1 MNEATMLTQV
11 LPAAKFAVAC
21 ASRLAASVQAAV
33 LASAGDKLSKADT
46 SPVTIGDFGAQAI
59 VSLLLQHH
67 TQHLD
72 GFRFRLLAEEE
83 SSTFVAGG
91 DALQS
96 HVLQAINDTLA
107 WAGHPA
113 GPRATISVADV
124 ASLIDA
130 GRVEDADAGTVGREN
145 GYFILDPIDGT
156 KGFLRQ
162 GQWAVGLAYLQAGS
176 PVLSVIACPNL
187 PYYDAAN
194 GAGAAGA
201 GEGAAGVPALAPGQR
216 GSLFTAIAG
225 RGAFVEPLPDLLA
238 AAAAGMPALPPS
250 ARALAAAPTD
260 AEGCSAASAAAPVSA
275 AAWCAGAQRIRV
287 SDARAGPST
296 LYAESFERGHSDR
309 SSTSV
314 VAAAAGIL
322 REPLRCDSMV
332 KYCMVARGQADL
344 FMR

>member
-1 MNEATMLTQV
+1 MNEATMLTQI

-59 VSLLLQHH
+59 VSLLLQHR

-83 SSTFVAGG
+83 SSTFVSGG

-96 HVLQAINDTLA
+96 HVLQAVNDTLA
-107 WAGHPA
+107 WAGNPV
-113 GPRATISVADV
+113 GPRAKLSVADV

-130 GRVEDADAGTVGREN
+130 GRVEDAEAGAVGREN

-187 PYYDAAN
+187 PYYDAAI
-194 GAGAAGA
+194 GAAAAGA
-201 GEGAAGVPALAPGQR
+201 GEGAPRVPALAPGQR
-216 GSLFTAIAG
+216 GSLFTAVAG

-238 AAAAGMPALPPS
+238 AAAAADMPALPSGGGEQAAVPS
-250 ARALAAAPTD
+250 DAA
-260 AEGCSAASAAAPVSA
+260 G
-275 AAWCAGAQRIRV
+275 WCAGAQRIRV
-287 SDARAGPST
+287 SDVGAGPST